1 MQNRQNGR
9 SRRPAARSSSLAIS
23 AAEHAPKAVRAG
35 RRALRFWSHITNPGV
50 LDISI
55 TRRTRRE
62 LQRAQSYGPLY
73 DFLRANTGYLST
85 SLTVTV
91 RQRELSRTHA
101 GGQRACMALVR
112 VHSSTQERT

>member
-50 LDISI
+50 LDISV

-62 LQRAQSYGPLY
+62 LQRVQSYGLY

-112 VHSSTQERT
+112 VHSSTHEHT